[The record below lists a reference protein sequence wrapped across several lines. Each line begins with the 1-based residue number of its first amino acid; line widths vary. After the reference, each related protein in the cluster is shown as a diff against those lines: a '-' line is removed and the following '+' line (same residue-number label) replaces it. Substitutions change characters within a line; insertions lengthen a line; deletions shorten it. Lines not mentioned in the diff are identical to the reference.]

1 MHTQLKWVLCL
12 AVAAAASA
20 CTSVGP
26 GSVQRDRFDYANA
39 LTDSWREQMLLNIV
53 KLRYFDAPVFLDVS
67 SVISS
72 YTLQSQ
78 INIEGQWYPFSTSTG
93 SNNTNRT
100 LGASGIYTDRPTITY
115 TPVTGEK
122 YVEKL
127 LRPIPPQ
134 AIFAM
139 LQAGH
144 AADYILPLTVR
155 AINDVYNY
163 SATPARRRRE
173 DPAFYKVID
182 AFRRVQLA
190 GAFGVRV
197 EKRGNAEITLVSFRD
212 NVEPELEQDIHL
224 IKDTLGIR
232 RDIKELIL
240 MYGSGRHDEN
250 ELVLLT
256 RSIWEILA
264 ELSAG
269 VEVPERDRAEGRA
282 TAGPSAGA
290 RPRAMPIA
298 HIHSS
303 SVSPSDAFAAVR
315 YRNHWF
321 WIDDRDLDSKRVF
334 TFLTVFSSIA
344 EKGTVPQVPIITIPA
359 N

>member
-1 MHTQLKWVLCL
+1 
-12 AVAAAASA
+12 
-20 CTSVGP
+20 
-26 GSVQRDRFDYANA
+26 
-39 LTDSWREQMLLNIV
+39 
-53 KLRYFDAPVFLDVS
+53 
-67 SVISS
+67 
-72 YTLQSQ
+72 
-78 INIEGQWYPFSTSTG
+78 
-93 SNNTNRT
+93 
-100 LGASGIYTDRPTITY
+100 
-115 TPVTGEK
+115 
-122 YVEKL
+122 
-127 LRPIPPQ
+127 
-134 AIFAM
+134 
-139 LQAGH
+139 
-144 AADYILPLTVR
+144 
-155 AINDVYNY
+155 
-163 SATPARRRRE
+163 
-173 DPAFYKVID
+173 
-182 AFRRVQLA
+182 
-190 GAFGVRV
+190 
-197 EKRGNAEITLVSFRD
+197 
-212 NVEPELEQDIHL
+212 
-224 IKDTLGIR
+224 
-232 RDIKELIL
+232 